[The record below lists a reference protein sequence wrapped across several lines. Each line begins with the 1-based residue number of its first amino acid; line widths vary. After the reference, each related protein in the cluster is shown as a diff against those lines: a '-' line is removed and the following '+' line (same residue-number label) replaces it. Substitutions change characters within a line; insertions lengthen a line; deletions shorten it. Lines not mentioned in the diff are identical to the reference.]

1 MTSASLTMAQSPPD
15 VEPADIKRLGN
26 AFCHAKLLLTASELG
41 LFADL
46 DRNRGG
52 TAAQIG
58 ARLGLHPRGSRDF
71 LNALVALGLLGKDGD
86 QYHNSEVSSSY
97 LLPGGP
103 VAMGGFLNRANRV
116 LYPAWSRLT
125 EALRTGE
132 PQVPAAQAGQF
143 ERMLADPRQRT
154 QYLEMMDSVN
164 SLIAPRLADLF
175 DWPNH
180 RRLVDVGG
188 ARGNLVAQLVRAHPH
203 LTGCVF
209 DLPEM
214 ADPFA
219 EHVRTLVPDGQVTFR
234 AGDFFADP
242 LPEGDVLILGHVL
255 HNWSPEERQL
265 LIGKA
270 FAAVRPNGWLLVYD
284 AMLDEEP
291 TDLARILVSI
301 NMLLVTSGG
310 SEYPVSECRQWMAAA
325 GFVDVHDRELGVTD
339 TLVAG
344 RKPALSQ

>member
-1 MTSASLTMAQSPPD
+1 MDAQQRLPRRDRIP
-15 VEPADIKRLGN
+15 VFHEPLEDLPLVVRADP
-26 AFCHAKLLLTASELG
+26 ELA
-41 LFADL
+41 LV
-46 DRNRGG
+46 GG
-52 TAAQIG
+52 TE
-58 ARLGLHPRGSRDF
+58 F
-71 LNALVALGLLGKDGD
+71 
-86 QYHNSEVSSSY
+86 
-97 LLPGGP
+97 
-103 VAMGGFLNRANRV
+103 
-116 LYPAWSRLT
+116 
-125 EALRTGE
+125 
-132 PQVPAAQAGQF
+132 
-143 ERMLADPRQRT
+143 
-154 QYLEMMDSVN
+154 
-164 SLIAPRLADLF
+164 
-175 DWPNH
+175 H

-203 LTGCVF
+203 LTACVF

-310 SEYPVSECRQWMAAA
+310 SEYPVSARSTFNVPFRNCSRLYADHFVAA
-325 GFVDVHDRELGVTD
+325 GSVVSYSRI
-339 TLVAG
+339 
-344 RKPALSQ
+344 